1 MRLLPLILISIAL
14 LALHSF
20 YWIRYLQRRLRS
32 DSFTKSTRWGS
43 ILAFAGIVNSALLAN
58 VVTALVLTSVFLIL
72 QVSGGST
79 LTSTTYEIKR
89 IQFWRPW
96 LVEFNPL
103 LSIGV
108 ILTVLVALSIY
119 AWRKGRLRWMPIFN
133 RILSEEISQ
142 LDTAAEDA
150 QTDQPPSR
158 NLEKL
163 RAKIDG
169 IERRIMELNWKESAS
184 SKAGRSKQD
193 LTRRL
198 QRLRKRYQVLDVER
212 RTRRQL
218 EPKDS
223 ALLMP
228 KTRWARVEATFLTG
242 GLFIALTAT
251 ARRLVLLSLL
261 LLIPFFVSL
270 YRPITERRLNDRLDQ
285 IYALRSELDARDW
298 EKTKQLLGEPTYEL
312 SEDDKR
318 VLAELALAFETAVP
332 IPPPPSAMLGEW
344 YALQSMA
351 VRQEILKRAAGRSPT
366 PLQAR
371 IFNPGVAGL
380 DSIELS
386 TLSLYKKAVSST
398 QPSTKVGESIYGKLE
413 DIARRSPSLMTR
425 IRQEVSTLQRSQEV
439 YGVRRVMLAELL
451 TGRAKDSSSEN
462 LTTSTHINRSLFD
475 LAQQDRGRQFLTDLI
490 GGEDL
495 KRTLVNVG
503 TTDSPRYRES
513 PFESPEYGQL
523 MQDFRE
529 QLPIDRINAKAKW
542 YPPAVD
548 APAEGD
554 IDLNAAVIK
563 VEELIKSAKG
573 PNRYRDQARYA
584 DPLAQYQDYFPG
596 QLEANHQT
604 ERGRIDLRLRE
615 SLPNNVTMDGF
626 GPTVAGSMGSVG
638 SFLRARS
645 YFEMRDS
652 SRIGGVLIGRE
663 PSDLKTSKLDCTN
676 LEWETE
682 GKSLRLVLT
691 TADGTRFRSRAH
703 SRTLI
708 YQALNYAADGRPV
721 AVTMVD
727 ARPVPELKILLH
739 PALIDTALGYRLIVL
754 DRFVSQYVGEDHQKL
769 QQAEKS
775 INAQG
780 ALYKYAWAHRVNAL
794 SRSEYDSEW
803 DAFIN
808 GIINDQE
815 IQKLVEEALKDPKLL
830 ADPKTSPLTS
840 KKEYFDSTLVDLILK
855 NAKAGSSAADFGQA
869 IQREALSQYT
879 SAAFSKSK
887 SKELWERWQR
897 SFPEFTTRSG
907 VREKEFDSSPASLM
921 IVDGSKT
928 PNSLDFV
935 LQLSLIS
942 PPEFLDNDD
951 QKDSDLP
958 KTWDYPLLKNF
969 IRDRVLA
976 GVSDQRYYGR
986 EVLEDVGEFT
996 ILQRMFRMAFN
1007 GQLGTKFP
1015 VEKLIALSNAA
1026 ASGMPT
1032 TKERTLR
1039 WQPAA
1044 FDTHENN
1051 PIIIQLGR
1059 ELRLSLGVEKDYDA
1073 QNGGYWD
1080 RLPIIER

>member
-20 YWIRYLQRRLRS
+20 YWIPYLQRRLRS

-43 ILAFAGIVNSALLAN
+43 ILAFAGIVNCALLAN
-58 VVTALVLTSVFLIL
+58 VLAGLALTLVFLIL
-72 QVSGGST
+72 QISGDST

-96 LVEFNPL
+96 LVAFNPL

-108 ILTVLVALSIY
+108 ILTVLVVLSVY
-119 AWRKGRLRWMPIFN
+119 AWRKGKLRWKPISN
-133 RILSEEISQ
+133 RILSEEIGR
-142 LDTAAEDA
+142 LGTTVGDA
-150 QTDQPPSR
+150 PTELPPSR

-184 SKAGRSKQD
+184 SEAGRSKRH
-193 LTRRL
+193 LSRRL
-198 QRLRKRYQVLDVER
+198 QWLRQRYQVLDVER
-212 RTRRQL
+212 RTRRRL
-218 EPKDS
+218 EPEDS
-223 ALLMP
+223 ALLLP
-228 KTRWARVEATFLTG
+228 KTRWSRVEATLLTR

-251 ARRLVLLSLL
+251 PRRLVLLSLL

-332 IPPPPSAMLGEW
+332 IPPPSSAMLEDW
-344 YALQSMA
+344 YALQSTA

-366 PLQAR
+366 PLEAS
-371 IFNPGVAGL
+371 IFVPGLAGL

-386 TLSLYKKAVSST
+386 TLSLYEDAVSST
-398 QPSTKVGESIYGKLE
+398 QPSTKVGESTYRKLE
-413 DIARRSPSLMTR
+413 DIARRAPSLMTR
-425 IRQEVSTLQRSQEV
+425 IRHEVSTLQRSREV
-439 YGVRRVMLAELL
+439 YSVRRVMLAELL
-451 TGRAKDSSSEN
+451 TGYAKDSSREN
-462 LTTSTHINRSLFD
+462 LTITTHINRSLFD
-475 LAQQDRGRQFLTDLI
+475 LAQQDRARQFLADLI

-513 PFESPEYGQL
+513 LFESPEYGQL

-529 QLPIDRINAKAKW
+529 QLPIDRINKKAKW

-554 IDLNAAVIK
+554 IDLTAAVTK

-573 PNRYRDQARYA
+573 PHRYRDQARYA

-596 QLEANHQT
+596 QLEANYQT
-604 ERGRIDLRLRE
+604 ERGKIDLRLHE
-615 SLPNNVTMDGF
+615 SLPKTVGMDGF
-626 GPTVAGSMGSVG
+626 GPTVAGSIGSIG

-645 YFEMRDS
+645 YVEMRDF

-663 PSDLKTSKLDCTN
+663 PSDIKTSKLDCTN
-676 LEWETE
+676 LEWEAE

-703 SRTLI
+703 SKTLI

-727 ARPVPELKILLH
+727 AKPVPELKILLH

-754 DRFVSQYVGEDHQKL
+754 DRFVDRYVRKKDHPKR
-769 QQAEKS
+769 QQAQRRIE
-775 INAQG
+775 AQG
-780 ALYKYAWAHRVNAL
+780 ALYEFAWAHRVNAAL

-803 DAFIN
+803 DTYIK
-808 GIINDQE
+808 GIIYDE
-815 IQKLVEEALKDPKLL
+815 RRQKLVQEALSEPELL
-830 ADPKTSPLTS
+830 ADPKYSPLTL

-855 NAKAGSSAADFGQA
+855 NAKPGSSPADFGQA
-869 IQREALSQYT
+869 IQQEALSQYT
-879 SAAFSKSK
+879 RAAFNESKSR
-887 SKELWERWQR
+887 ELSERWAR
-897 SFPEFTTRSG
+897 PFPELTTWSG
-907 VREKEFDSSPASLM
+907 VRENGFESNPASLL
-921 IVDGSKT
+921 ILDGSET
-928 PNSLDFV
+928 PNPLDFV
-935 LQLSLIS
+935 LQLSFIS
-942 PPEFLDNDD
+942 PPEFVDDDN
-951 QKDSDLP
+951 QNDSDLSQ
-958 KTWDYPLLKNF
+958 TWDYPPLRDY

-976 GVSDQRYYGR
+976 GVSDQRYYDR
-986 EVLEDVGEFT
+986 EVLDDVGEFT

-1007 GQLGTKFP
+1007 GQLGMKFP
-1015 VEKLIALSNAA
+1015 VEKLVALSDAA
-1026 ASGMPT
+1026 ASGVPT

-1039 WQPAA
+1039 WQPNTNQ
-1044 FDTHENN
+1044 DDQT
-1051 PIIIQLGR
+1051 IIPLGK
-1059 ELRLSLGVEKDYDA
+1059 ELRLSLGVEKDYAAD
-1073 QNGGYWD
+1073 NGGYWN
-1080 RLPIIER
+1080 RLPVIER